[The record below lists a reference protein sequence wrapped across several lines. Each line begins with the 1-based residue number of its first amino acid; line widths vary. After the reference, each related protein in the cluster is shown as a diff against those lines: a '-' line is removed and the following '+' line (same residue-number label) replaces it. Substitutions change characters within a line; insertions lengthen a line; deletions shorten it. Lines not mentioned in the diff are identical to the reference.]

1 MNTVEH
7 LPFMTVCGPICGLYH
22 TWWAIGLMTFAAIA
36 RIVYAVGYYK
46 NANERGLG
54 ALMSF
59 LCYLGVISLAL
70 YTSIYLCLDSIS
82 RAYQLGII

>member
-22 TWWAIGLMTFAAIA
+22 TWSAIGLMTMAAIA
-36 RIVYAVGYYK
+36 RIVYAIGYYK

-54 ALMSF
+54 AVMSF
-59 LCYLGVISLAL
+59 LCYLAIITLAL
-70 YTSIYLCLDSIS
+70 NTSIYLCLDSIS
-82 RAYQLGII
+82 RAFRLGII